1 MTKWWTESFVF
12 YWKTSRKCLHNDKK
26 SNYLFGAFSHSLGW
40 RPQWI
45 CWCWYSLSCLPHSHS
60 TDNNTVCHSSWDFV
74 RNCQIFFLYLLRFT
88 PLIFLCNRA
97 TFKSQSSSNWL
108 MVLYSHQWSKLH
120 ELLFAF
126 KVCHVGK
133 TSHLFSTTFA
143 SGERYVLL
151 ECFETHFHKEFDQKQ
166 KKKLKTARALA
177 RCDEGFGLSN
187 LSKSFQDV
195 SRVAA
200 KSRRV
205 DRRRQFSVAQLAPLM
220 KTIVAQGALW
230 VQTLWGSVEIN
241 WSEAE
246 GQMFDKH
253 SEVCVALKARH
264 LSSRLRV
271 QIHSPLLTGIEWH
284 ECVFTNA
291 WPKRAAVRIRRVLG
305 LLRAQF
311 CEG

>member
-1 MTKWWTESFVF
+1 MTRKAITCSVRSVILWVGGRSESADADTLCPACLILIPPTTTRSVTVAGISSEIAKFFFCTYSVSLPWSSSAIEQPSKVSPLWTGLWCFTHTSDQNYMSF
-12 YWKTSRKCLHNDKK
+12 
-26 SNYLFGAFSHSLGW
+26 YLRLKFAMLAKHH
-40 RPQWI
+40 I
-45 CWCWYSLSCLPHSHS
+45 Y
-60 TDNNTVCHSSWDFV
+60 
-74 RNCQIFFLYLLRFT
+74 FT
-88 PLIFLCNRA
+88 PLLPAVSVTFCLNASRLIFTRNLTR
-97 TFKSQSSSNWL
+97 SRS
-108 MVLYSHQWSKLH
+108 SKL
-120 ELLFAF
+120 
-126 KVCHVGK
+126 KM
-133 TSHLFSTTFA
+133 
-143 SGERYVLL
+143 
-151 ECFETHFHKEFDQKQ
+151 
-166 KKKLKTARALA
+166 ARALA

-220 KTIVAQGALW
+220 KTIVVQGALW

-253 SEVCVALKARH
+253 SEVCLALKARH

-291 WPKRAAVRIRRVLG
+291 LTKRAAVRIRRVLG

>member
-1 MTKWWTESFVF
+1 MTRKAITCSVRSVILWVGGRSESADADTLCPACLILIPPTTTWSVTVAGISSEIAKKIFV
-12 YWKTSRKCLHNDKK
+12 
-26 SNYLFGAFSHSLGW
+26 
-40 RPQWI
+40 
-45 CWCWYSLSCLPHSHS
+45 
-60 TDNNTVCHSSWDFV
+60 
-74 RNCQIFFLYLLRFT
+74 LRFT
-88 PLIFLCNRA
+88 PLIFLCNWA
-97 TFKSQSSSNWL
+97 TFKSQSSLNWL
-108 MVLYSHQWSKLH
+108 MVLYSHQWSKLR
-120 ELLFAF
+120 EFLLYLRLKFAMLAKHHIYF
-126 KVCHVGK
+126 TPLLPVMSVKFC
-133 TSHLFSTTFA
+133 LNA
-143 SGERYVLL
+143 SRLIFTRDL
-151 ECFETHFHKEFDQKQ
+151 TRSRSS
-166 KKKLKTARALA
+166 KLKTARALI

-187 LSKSFQDV
+187 LSKSSQDV

-220 KTIVAQGALW
+220 KTIVVQGALW

-271 QIHSPLLTGIEWH
+271 RIHSPLLTRIEGH
-284 ECVFTNA
+284 EQCVFTNA
-291 WPKRAAVRIRRVLG
+291 LTKRAAVRVRRVLG